1 MKKAVI
7 LLSGGLDSCTCAT
20 LAAREYGP
28 ENVVAVTV
36 LYGQRHIVELEA
48 AKKIV
53 TELELG
59 KHKVITLPNF
69 FKSSSLTDP
78 TKRIPDQTY
87 RESLREG
94 PVPTWVPNRNMV
106 FLSVAVA
113 VAVAEDAEAVFIG
126 VHSEDARHFAY
137 PDTTPEFIG
146 AMAAATY
153 VSTNRKVRLITPLQ
167 WLTKKDIVKLAHDL
181 QAPVHLT
188 YSCYRGGQK
197 ACGTCATCHSRLEAF
212 RANNLRD
219 PIGYETLPSPEF
231 WKGCR
236 PFFIKGGKPIVSTQ
250 EVPF

>member
-1 MKKAVI
+1 MTKAVV
-7 LLSGGLDSCTCAT
+7 LFSGGLDSCTCAALVT
-20 LAAREYGP
+20 KEFGP
-28 ENVVAVTV
+28 ENVIAITI
-36 LYGQRHIVELEA
+36 LYGQKHTVELEA

-94 PVPTWVPNRNMV
+94 PTPTWVPNRNMV

-113 VAVAEDAEAVFIG
+113 VAVAEDASFVYTG
-126 VHSEDARHFAY
+126 VHSEDASRWAY
-137 PDTTPEFIG
+137 PDCTPEFIG
-146 AMAAATY
+146 AMTAATY
-153 VSTNRKVRLITPLQ
+153 VSTCHKVRLVAPLQ

-197 ACGTCATCHSRLEAF
+197 ACGTCATCRSRLEAF

-219 PIGYETLPSPEF
+219 PIEYETLPQPEF

-236 PFFIKGGKPIVSTQ
+236 PFFERSETNC
-250 EVPF
+250 